1 MTTLHGEVSRL
12 GIPETIKPRTVD
24 KGEIVT
30 KREASC
36 RQHDIGN
43 CEIVNHSPGLEV
55 DVGAEQGIGVLAL
68 PGDHMPAAR
77 VHRHRRGRLFAGSAR
92 RGDRSYF
99 SAVVVTGHSQ
109 PHRPRRLYS
118 PRKENRNR
126 RITIYTRFMS
136 KAPELLAPA
145 GDHDCLRAAIANGAD
160 AIYFGLETGFNA
172 RARAT
177 NFTVDDLPAV
187 MQLLHRHGLRGYVTL
202 NTLVFTDE
210 LDGFAETV
218 AAVAAAGVDAVLLQD
233 VGAARLVREI
243 CPELPLHASTQM
255 TLTSAETIRL
265 AEALGIERVVLAREL
280 SLEEIRAIA
289 GATTMPLEVFVHGAL
304 CVAYSGQCLTSE
316 SLGGRSANRGQC
328 AQACRLPY
336 DLLCDGAEV
345 DLRDQKYLLSPQDL
359 AGFAL
364 VPELLAAGVASLK
377 IEGRLKAPEYVA
389 AITRRYREAI
399 DTAVAGEPV
408 VFSPRQIEE
417 MELTFSRGF
426 SPGWLEGCDHKL
438 LVPATSSAKRGVLLG
453 RVTAVSR
460 QRVTVELT
468 GCVKRGDGVAFAAAA
483 DEPQGGRVYEL
494 FRDGRPVSEAA
505 AGDWV
510 AMAFGTGAIDLTRLT
525 IGSEVWKTDDP
536 QLTRTLRKTFAGDR
550 PRRQQPIDLLVT
562 AAVGQPLLVE
572 ARLADGRCCQ
582 VAADIP
588 AQPAT
593 RHPLDEATL
602 CEQLGRLGGT
612 PFALRKLT
620 AEIMDNPMVPF
631 SVLGTVRKRL
641 VTELEQ
647 LVEAVP
653 RRTVAVDPIAVVRQ
667 LQTPVPSANP
677 QQNEVPHHTQLPTL
691 HVLVRSLDQLQ
702 AAVAAGERD
711 LIADFAD
718 IRQYREAV
726 GLARQQA
733 ARLQLATPRIQKPG
747 ELGVFAALGRH
758 EPDGVLVRNF
768 SGLEYFRSRGIP
780 VAGDF
785 SFNVTNSLAA
795 EFFLSQGLERLA
807 VSYDCNRE
815 QLLQLVASCNAS
827 QLEVVIHQHMP
838 MFHMEHC
845 VFCSVLSP
853 GTNKNNCGRPC
864 DDHTVH
870 LRDRIG
876 VEHLLTADVGCRNTL
891 FNAVA
896 QSGAEAVGQLVASGI
911 GHLRIELLEESAA
924 ETGRVIASYR
934 DLLAG
939 RVTGR
944 EVWAGLRAA
953 NRVGVTRGTLEERR
967 NPLAII

>member
-1 MTTLHGEVSRL
+1 V
-12 GIPETIKPRTVD
+12 
-24 KGEIVT
+24 
-30 KREASC
+30 SC
-36 RQHDIGN
+36 R
-43 CEIVNHSPGLEV
+43 
-55 DVGAEQGIGVLAL
+55 
-68 PGDHMPAAR
+68 
-77 VHRHRRGRLFAGSAR
+77 GS
-92 RGDRSYF
+92 GS
-99 SAVVVTGHSQ
+99 
-109 PHRPRRLYS
+109 
-118 PRKENRNR
+118 
-126 RITIYTRFMS
+126 RIWCTAIYTWGMPN
-136 KAPELLAPA
+136 APELLAPA

-160 AIYFGLETGFNA
+160 AVYFGLDAGFNA

-177 NFTVDDLPAV
+177 NFTAEDLPAV
-187 MQLLHRHGLRGYVTL
+187 MRLLHRHGLRGYVAL

-210 LDGFAETV
+210 LDAFAKTLV
-218 AAVAAAGVDAVLLQD
+218 AVAAAGVDAVLLQD
-233 VGAARLVREI
+233 VGAARLAREL
-243 CPELPLHASTQM
+243 CPALSLHASTQM

-265 AEALGIERVVLAREL
+265 AETLGLERVVLARES

-336 DLLCDGAEV
+336 DLLCDGEEI
-345 DLRDQKYLLSPQDL
+345 DLGEQKYLLSPQDL

-364 VPELLAAGVASLK
+364 VPELMAAGVASLK

-399 DTAVAGEPV
+399 DTALAGEPV

-426 SPGWLEGCDHKL
+426 SPGWLEGCDHKM
-438 LVPATSSAKRGVLLG
+438 LVPATSSAKRGVLVG
-453 RVTAVSR
+453 RVRAVSR

-468 GCVKRGDGVAFAAAA
+468 GSVKRGDGVAFTAAA
-483 DEPQGGRVYEL
+483 DDGPQGGRVYEL
-494 FRDGRPVSEAA
+494 FRDGRSVTEAV
-505 AGDWV
+505 AGCRV
-510 AMAFGTGAIDLTRLT
+510 ELAFGTGAVDLGRLAS
-525 IGSEVWKTDDP
+525 GMQVWKNDDP
-536 QLTRTLRKTFAGDR
+536 QLTRTLRKTYAGEQL
-550 PRRQQPIDLLVT
+550 RRQQPIDLMVT
-562 AAVGQPLLVE
+562 ASVGQPLLVE

-582 VAADIP
+582 VAADAP
-588 AQPAT
+588 AQLAT

-602 CEQLGRLGGT
+602 REQLGRLGGT
-612 PFALRKLT
+612 PFRLRALT
-620 AEIMDNPMVPF
+620 ATITGTPMVPF
-631 SVLGTVRKRL
+631 SVLGVVRKRL
-641 VTELEQ
+641 VAELEQ
-647 LVEAVP
+647 LVETVP
-653 RRTVAVDPIAVVRQ
+653 RQPVVVDPAAVVQQ
-667 LQTPVPSANP
+667 LRMLGPSATP
-677 QQNEVPHHTQLPTL
+677 RQHETSRHSEPPVL

-702 AAVAAGERD
+702 AAVAAGEQD

-726 GLARQQA
+726 GLARQQD
-733 ARLQLATPRIQKPG
+733 ARLLLATPRIQKPG
-747 ELGVFAALGRH
+747 ELGVFAAMARH
-758 EPDGVLVRNF
+758 KPDGVLVRNF
-768 SGLEYFRSRGIP
+768 SGLEYFRDQSIP

-785 SFNVTNSLAA
+785 SLNVTNPLAA
-795 EFFLSQGLERLA
+795 HFYLEQGLVRLA
-807 VSYDCNRE
+807 VSYDCNRD
-815 QLLQLVASCNAS
+815 QLLRLVADCNANR
-827 QLEVVIHQHMP
+827 LEVVVHQHMP

-845 VFCSVLSP
+845 VFCAVLSP
-853 GTNKNNCGRPC
+853 GTNKTNCGRPC

-924 ETGRVIASYR
+924 EAARVIASYR

-944 EVWAGLRAA
+944 EVWASLQAA
-953 NRVGVTRGTLEERR
+953 NRVGVTRGTLEESR
-967 NPLAII
+967 NPLAIL